1 MIIGKNSFVK
11 GFTLFVVLVLA
22 ILNII
27 GVTFSHSWL
36 LITAG
41 VATSALVIYACV
53 RKYREYENES
63 DNIYILNIMET
74 KKIDFTKS
82 LLDFD
87 GKEVI
92 DNNAPMTFKSIVSR
106 TLAMC
111 KADDKVME
119 RWELAQ
125 RIYKSE
131 GEIEITPSQ
140 ILLVKNA
147 IKESNLTTLVAGQIY
162 HLLN

>member
-1 MIIGKNSFVK
+1 
-11 GFTLFVVLVLA
+11 
-22 ILNII
+22 
-27 GVTFSHSWL
+27 
-36 LITAG
+36 
-41 VATSALVIYACV
+41 
-53 RKYREYENES
+53 
-63 DNIYILNIMET
+63 MET

-82 LLDFD
+82 LVDFD

-92 DNNAPMTFKSIVSR
+92 DNNAPMTFKGIVSR
-106 TLAMC
+106 MLAMC

-125 RIYKSE
+125 QIYKSE

-147 IKESNLTTLVAGQIY
+147 IKESNLTTLVAGHIY

>member
-1 MIIGKNSFVK
+1 
-11 GFTLFVVLVLA
+11 
-22 ILNII
+22 
-27 GVTFSHSWL
+27 
-36 LITAG
+36 
-41 VATSALVIYACV
+41 
-53 RKYREYENES
+53 
-63 DNIYILNIMET
+63 MET

-82 LLDFD
+82 LIDLD

-106 TLAMC
+106 LLAMC

-131 GEIEITPSQ
+131 GEMEITPSQ
-140 ILLVKNA
+140 VLLIKNA

>member
-1 MIIGKNSFVK
+1 
-11 GFTLFVVLVLA
+11 
-22 ILNII
+22 
-27 GVTFSHSWL
+27 
-36 LITAG
+36 
-41 VATSALVIYACV
+41 
-53 RKYREYENES
+53 
-63 DNIYILNIMET
+63 
-74 KKIDFTKS
+74 
-82 LLDFD
+82 
-87 GKEVI
+87 
-92 DNNAPMTFKSIVSR
+92 MTFESIVSR

-131 GEIEITPSQ
+131 GEIDITPSQ
-140 ILLVKNA
+140 TMLIQNA

>member
-1 MIIGKNSFVK
+1 
-11 GFTLFVVLVLA
+11 
-22 ILNII
+22 
-27 GVTFSHSWL
+27 
-36 LITAG
+36 
-41 VATSALVIYACV
+41 
-53 RKYREYENES
+53 
-63 DNIYILNIMET
+63 MEI

-82 LLDFD
+82 LIDLD

-92 DNNAPMTFKSIVSR
+92 DNNSPMTFKGIVSR
-106 TLAMC
+106 LLAMC
-111 KADDKVME
+111 KSDDKVME

-131 GEIEITPSQ
+131 GELEVTPSQ
-140 ILLVKNA
+140 ILLIKNA

>member
-1 MIIGKNSFVK
+1 
-11 GFTLFVVLVLA
+11 
-22 ILNII
+22 
-27 GVTFSHSWL
+27 
-36 LITAG
+36 
-41 VATSALVIYACV
+41 
-53 RKYREYENES
+53 
-63 DNIYILNIMET
+63 MET

-82 LLDFD
+82 LIDFD

-92 DNNAPMTFKSIVSR
+92 DNNAPMTFKGIVSR
-106 TLAMC
+106 LLAMC

-125 RIYKSE
+125 IIYKSE
-131 GEIEITPSQ
+131 GEMEITPSQ
-140 ILLVKNA
+140 IALIKNA

>member
-1 MIIGKNSFVK
+1 M
-11 GFTLFVVLVLA
+11 
-22 ILNII
+22 
-27 GVTFSHSWL
+27 
-36 LITAG
+36 
-41 VATSALVIYACV
+41 
-53 RKYREYENES
+53 
-63 DNIYILNIMET
+63 DT
-74 KKIDFTKS
+74 KKIDFTKP
-82 LLDFD
+82 LLDLE

-92 DNNAPMTFKSIVSR
+92 DNNAPMTFKGIVSR
-106 TLAMC
+106 MLAMC

-131 GEIEITPSQ
+131 DELEITPSQ
-140 ILLVKNA
+140 ILLIKNA

>member
-1 MIIGKNSFVK
+1 MSC
-11 GFTLFVVLVLA
+11 A
-22 ILNII
+22 IPQSVYIDCRKHSKSGIDFNNFN
-27 GVTFSHSWL
+27 TFNN
-36 LITAG
+36 
-41 VATSALVIYACV
+41 V
-53 RKYREYENES
+53 
-63 DNIYILNIMET
+63 ET

-82 LLDFD
+82 LIDFD

-106 TLAMC
+106 LLAMC

>member
-1 MIIGKNSFVK
+1 
-11 GFTLFVVLVLA
+11 
-22 ILNII
+22 
-27 GVTFSHSWL
+27 
-36 LITAG
+36 
-41 VATSALVIYACV
+41 
-53 RKYREYENES
+53 
-63 DNIYILNIMET
+63 MET
-74 KKIDFTKS
+74 KKIDLTKS
-82 LLDFD
+82 SLDFD

-131 GEIEITPSQ
+131 GEIDITPSQ
-140 ILLVKNA
+140 TMLIQNA

>member
-1 MIIGKNSFVK
+1 
-11 GFTLFVVLVLA
+11 
-22 ILNII
+22 
-27 GVTFSHSWL
+27 
-36 LITAG
+36 
-41 VATSALVIYACV
+41 
-53 RKYREYENES
+53 
-63 DNIYILNIMET
+63 MET
-74 KKIDFTKS
+74 KKIDFSKS
-82 LLDFD
+82 FIDLD

-106 TLAMC
+106 LLAMC
-111 KADDKVME
+111 KSDDKVME

-131 GEIEITPSQ
+131 GEMEITPSQ
-140 ILLVKNA
+140 IVLIKNA

>member
-1 MIIGKNSFVK
+1 
-11 GFTLFVVLVLA
+11 
-22 ILNII
+22 
-27 GVTFSHSWL
+27 
-36 LITAG
+36 
-41 VATSALVIYACV
+41 
-53 RKYREYENES
+53 
-63 DNIYILNIMET
+63 MET
-74 KKIDFTKS
+74 KKINFTKS

-92 DNNAPMTFKSIVSR
+92 DNNAPMTFKGIVSR

-131 GEIEITPSQ
+131 GEMELAPSQ
-140 ILLVKNA
+140 IVLIQNA

>member
-1 MIIGKNSFVK
+1 
-11 GFTLFVVLVLA
+11 
-22 ILNII
+22 
-27 GVTFSHSWL
+27 
-36 LITAG
+36 
-41 VATSALVIYACV
+41 
-53 RKYREYENES
+53 
-63 DNIYILNIMET
+63 MET
-74 KKIDFTKS
+74 TKIDFTKS

-106 TLAMC
+106 LLAMC
-111 KADDKVME
+111 KSDDKVME

-131 GEIEITPSQ
+131 GEIDITPSQ
-140 ILLVKNA
+140 TMLIQNA

>member
-1 MIIGKNSFVK
+1 
-11 GFTLFVVLVLA
+11 
-22 ILNII
+22 
-27 GVTFSHSWL
+27 
-36 LITAG
+36 
-41 VATSALVIYACV
+41 
-53 RKYREYENES
+53 
-63 DNIYILNIMET
+63 MET

-82 LLDFD
+82 LIDLDS
-87 GKEVI
+87 KEVI
-92 DNNAPMTFKSIVSR
+92 DNNAPMTFKGIVSR
-106 TLAMC
+106 LLAMC

-131 GEIEITPSQ
+131 GEIELAPSQ
-140 ILLVKNA
+140 IMIIKNA